1 VTPVAVLAGL
11 APSLAFPLLGTI
23 ADQLHVSPSTAT
35 WVLTSAFLASAV
47 VTPLLGRLSDLF
59 GYRRVLILAL
69 TIALAGSVLVATT
82 PSFPLLIAGRVLQGI
97 AAPLY
102 PLAIGLLQSEL
113 EGERLHRSVSLASVL
128 LAAGAGAA
136 LVVAGFGGSHSDYRT
151 VFWLP
156 VAVCVAAI
164 AAVSTC
170 ARATE
175 PSAGGRVDLLGALLL
190 SGALVLILLPLS
202 RAARLGLGS
211 PVVLG
216 CLAAGAVVAAV
227 FVSVERRVT
236 HPILPGRLLRNRTV
250 VVSTL
255 TSMCAVSAVFVPMVT
270 IPILAQAD
278 PAIIV
283 GGPASPLVVAL
294 VYLLPGTLLGSVG
307 APLGVWSVRRRGVRA
322 AVATA
327 GVLAVVGS
335 ATMVL
340 APAVPLALV
349 AGLTVTMVA
358 LFICYGAI
366 PLLVIDHVDR
376 GDLGVV
382 NAVSSLGRWVGSAVM
397 TALVSLILSLSAVGE
412 PLARVDFRWTFL
424 LGVAASAGV
433 VTTAFFLPRAGT
445 RRSP

>member
-1 VTPVAVLAGL
+1 
-11 APSLAFPLLGTI
+11 
-23 ADQLHVSPSTAT
+23 
-35 WVLTSAFLASAV
+35 
-47 VTPLLGRLSDLF
+47 
-59 GYRRVLILAL
+59 
-69 TIALAGSVLVATT
+69 
-82 PSFPLLIAGRVLQGI
+82 
-97 AAPLY
+97 
-102 PLAIGLLQSEL
+102 
-113 EGERLHRSVSLASVL
+113 
-128 LAAGAGAA
+128 
-136 LVVAGFGGSHSDYRT
+136 
-151 VFWLP
+151 
-156 VAVCVAAI
+156 
-164 AAVSTC
+164 
-170 ARATE
+170 
-175 PSAGGRVDLLGALLL
+175 
-190 SGALVLILLPLS
+190 
-202 RAARLGLGS
+202 
-211 PVVLG
+211 
-216 CLAAGAVVAAV
+216 
-227 FVSVERRVT
+227 
-236 HPILPGRLLRNRTV
+236 
-250 VVSTL
+250 
-255 TSMCAVSAVFVPMVT
+255 MCAVSAVFVPMVT

-278 PAIIV
+278 PAIIP

-294 VYLLPGTLLGSVG
+294 VYLLPGTLLGSLG

-327 GVLAVVGS
+327 GALALVGS

-382 NAVSSLGRWVGSAVM
+382 NAVSSLGRWVGSAVI

-433 VTTAFFLPRAGT
+433 VTTAFFLPRADP